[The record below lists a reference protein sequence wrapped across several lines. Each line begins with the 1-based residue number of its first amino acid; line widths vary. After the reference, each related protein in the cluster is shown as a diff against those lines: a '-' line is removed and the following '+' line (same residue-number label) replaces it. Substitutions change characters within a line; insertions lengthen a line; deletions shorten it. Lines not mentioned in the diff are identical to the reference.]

1 MGKRIKLL
9 SPDLVQKIA
18 AGEVIERPASVV
30 KELVEN
36 SIDAGAKR
44 IKVEI
49 RGGGRELI
57 RVTDDGVGMEREDAL
72 LAFKRYATSKISSS
86 DDLWSLSTLGFR
98 GEALPSIAAVSH
110 VLLVTKPRR
119 GISGTSVEVIGG
131 GVKEVKE
138 IGVPEGTS
146 VTVRNLFFNTPAR
159 RKFLKSLS
167 SEYRQIA
174 DLLHNFLFAY
184 PELSLHLLQDGREV
198 FNYSQAKGRGERV
211 EEIWGARY
219 GKDML
224 SIFHQ
229 EDDLG
234 IEGFISLPKASRKS
248 GRHQGFFVNG
258 RSITSRLLGHALLQ
272 GYGNLLLPGSYPVA
286 IVFLEVNPQI
296 VDVNVH
302 PTKKEVKFSD
312 DRWVHDTFAWAVKTA
327 LGMGSLTPSTLRERR
342 IEEAVTGYLD
352 QRSTQETLTLTQG
365 KAAQRGQESK
375 RDALINFWQLHSLY
389 IITETKG
396 GLLIMD
402 QHAAHERI
410 LYEKALRSLGGDRAT
425 GQRLL
430 FPETIELTQV
440 EFSLWQEHQ
449 EDFERLGFEIR
460 PFGRQALLIE
470 AIPAGA
476 RNRERGELVKGI
488 LDQLIDEGRPQG
500 KDDFAKLYA
509 CQGAIKSGDRLT
521 TEEMS
526 NLLDSLFTTQT
537 PYFCPHG
544 RPTLIKLTLEELNR
558 RFGR

>member
-98 GEALPSIAAVSH
+98 GEALPSIAAVSN

-119 GISGTSVEVIGG
+119 GISGTSVEVIGE

-138 IGVPEGTS
+138 IGAPEGTS

-184 PELSLHLLQDGREV
+184 PELSLRLLQDGREV
-198 FNYSQAKGRGERV
+198 FNYPQAKGRGERV
-211 EEIWGARY
+211 EEIWRAGY

-234 IEGFISLPKASRKS
+234 IEGFISPPKASRKS

-312 DRWVHDTFAWAVKTA
+312 DRWVHDTFARAVKTA
-327 LGMGSLTPSTLRERR
+327 LGMGSFTPSTLRERR